1 MVKID
6 TKYNPL
12 DIETVNNIYS
22 QVSVLIDTNKFI
34 GMFVYFNGV
43 VEIQRETKYN
53 SGANICFGSKDSIF
67 YIKDTLVK
75 NGYLD
80 NTYSMIPAV
89 FIDTEDINN
98 IIKDCLYRK
107 KILEELQK
115 YLNTKIQE
123 LLTLQKLNN
132 LEYKEIKS
140 MEYDSMYNLLSSNE
154 KKAFED
160 MMKQTKELKHLEL
173 MRVLNLAKFD
183 KNDLLTDIIIR
194 RTEEYKNINIGGN

>member
-12 DIETVNNIYS
+12 DIKTVNNIYS
-22 QVSVLIDTNKFI
+22 QISVLINTNKFI

-53 SGANICFGSKDSIF
+53 SGANICFGNKDSVF

-80 NTYSMIPAV
+80 DTYSMISAV
-89 FIDTEDINN
+89 FMDTEDINN
-98 IIKDCLYRK
+98 IVKDCLYRK
-107 KILEELQK
+107 KILSELQK

-183 KNDLLTDIIIR
+183 KNELLTDILIR
-194 RTEEYKNINIGGN
+194 RAEEYKNINIGGN